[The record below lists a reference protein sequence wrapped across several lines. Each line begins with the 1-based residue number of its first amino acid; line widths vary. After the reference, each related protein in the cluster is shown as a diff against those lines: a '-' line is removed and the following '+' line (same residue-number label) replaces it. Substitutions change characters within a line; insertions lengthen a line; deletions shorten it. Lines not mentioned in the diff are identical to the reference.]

1 MGKTVS
7 KSGGGFKKCKYLFSK
22 DENFPNGNTR
32 VLELQVGATSSSGIS
47 KTHIILKI
55 TLIKARINQDL
66 TVVCSTYI
74 SFVF

>member
-7 KSGGGFKKCKYLFSK
+7 KSGRGLKKNVHKYLFSK

-47 KTHIILKI
+47 KNPHY
-55 TLIKARINQDL
+55 
-66 TVVCSTYI
+66 S
-74 SFVF
+74 